1 MVMADYK
8 LFVQRI
14 GLIGVTNLFLSLSGI
29 ILLPILTKNLPIQDY
44 GIWAQITVTI
54 AIVTPVASLGL
65 DSAIARYLPSLTQKE
80 EIQEIFY
87 SIFFLVLPVYII
99 VSALIYIFSGTISSS
114 LFYGYVPIVKILSV
128 IIFFECINNLFL
140 DYLRAKQMITKYS
153 LLSIIKNYVQVF
165 SVSFLI
171 LMGKGLLGAIFGLLL
186 TNVLV
191 FLIMA
196 YIIYLNIGVK
206 IPKFKNM
213 KEYLSFGIP
222 LVPMVVSGW
231 VVNSSDRYVIG
242 LVLGAASVGYYSPGY
257 SLGSL
262 ILMFLAPISILLPVT
277 LSKYYD
283 ENNLEE
289 VNKTLYY
296 SLKYF
301 LTIGIPA
308 VFGLSFLSKS
318 ILNILS
324 TPKIAEEGYL
334 IVPFVAL
341 SFLIYGV
348 QTIYW
353 QILILKG
360 QTKVG
365 GKTWLIASLFN
376 ILLNF
381 LLIPYTGIIGA
392 AITTLFAFTFAFV
405 VTAYYST
412 KIYKL
417 DPNFEFIL
425 KSIFASIMMS
435 LVIVVSNPTEWV
447 SVMITIGICT
457 VVYFIVLL
465 LLKGFDKKEF
475 ISLKEFFNLNTF
487 SFRDKPIK

>member
-1 MVMADYK
+1 MADYK
-8 LFVQRI
+8 LFIQRI

-54 AIVTPVASLGL
+54 GIVTPVASLGL
-65 DSAIARYLPSLTQKE
+65 DSAMARYLPSLTKKD

-87 SIFFLVLPVYII
+87 SIFLSVLPVYII
-99 VSALIYIFSGTISSS
+99 VSSLIYIFSGVISSS
-114 LFYGYVPIVKILSV
+114 LFDSYVSVVKILSI

-140 DYLRAKQMITKYS
+140 DYLRSKQMITKYS
-153 LLSIIKNYVQVF
+153 LLSIIKNYVQVLAI
-165 SVSFLI
+165 SFFI
-171 LMGKGLLGAIFGLLL
+171 LMGEGILGATAGLLL
-186 TNVLV
+186 TNILV

-196 YIIYLNIGVK
+196 SIIYSNIGFK

-222 LVPMVVSGW
+222 LVPMAVSGW
-231 VVNSSDRYVIG
+231 IVNSSDRYVIG
-242 LVLGAASVGYYSPGY
+242 LVLGAAAVGYYSPGY

-262 ILMFLAPISILLPVT
+262 ILMFLAPLGILLPVT
-277 LSKYYD
+277 LAKHYD
-283 ENNLEE
+283 ENKLED

-301 LTIGIPA
+301 LAIGIPA

-318 ILNILS
+318 VLNILS
-324 TPKIAEEGYL
+324 TSEIAEEGYL

-341 SFLIYGV
+341 SSLIYGV

-360 QTKVG
+360 QTNIG
-365 GKTWLIASLFN
+365 GKFWLIASLLN
-376 ILLNF
+376 VLLNF

-412 KIYKL
+412 KILKL
-417 DPNFEFIL
+417 DPNFGFIL
-425 KSIFASIMMS
+425 KSVFASIVMS
-435 LVIVVSNPTEWV
+435 LVIVVFNPTEWV
-447 SVMITIGICT
+447 GVVITIGICV

-465 LLKGFDKKEF
+465 LLKGFDKTEF
-475 ISLKEFFNLNTF
+475 HILKEFF
-487 SFRDKPIK
+487 

>member
-1 MVMADYK
+1 MADYK
-8 LFVQRI
+8 LFIQRI

-54 AIVTPVASLGL
+54 AIVIQVASLGL
-65 DSAIARYLPSLTQKE
+65 DSAMARYLPSLTQKE
-80 EIQEIFY
+80 EIQEMFY
-87 SIFFLVLPVYII
+87 SIFLSVLPVYII
-99 VSALIYIFSGTISSS
+99 VSTLIYIFSGAISSS
-114 LFYGYVPIVKILSV
+114 LFYGYVSIVKILSV
-128 IIFFECINNLFL
+128 IIFFECINSLFL

-171 LMGKGLLGAIFGLLL
+171 LMGEGLLGATLGLLL
-186 TNVLV
+186 SNVLV
-191 FLIMA
+191 FLILA
-196 YIIYLNIGVK
+196 YIIYSNIGVK

-242 LVLGAASVGYYSPGY
+242 FVLGAAAVGYYSPGY

-262 ILMFLAPISILLPVT
+262 ILMFLAPLGILLPVT
-277 LSKYYD
+277 LSKHYD
-283 ENNLEE
+283 ENKLEE

-341 SFLIYGV
+341 SFLIYGA

-353 QILILKG
+353 QVLILKE

-365 GKTWLIASLFN
+365 GKTWLIASLLN
-376 ILLNF
+376 VLLNF

-405 VTAYYST
+405 VTAHYSN
-412 KIYKL
+412 KIYKV

-425 KSIFASIMMS
+425 KSIFASIVMS
-435 LVIVVSNPTEWV
+435 LVIVVCNPTEWV
-447 SVMITIGICT
+447 SVMITIGICM

-465 LLKGFDKKEF
+465 LLKGFDKNEF
-475 ISLKEFFNLNTF
+475 LSLKEFFNLNPA
-487 SFRDKPIK
+487 SFRDKTIK